1 MRVCVEYI
9 LNIYEK
15 QRSRKKLL
23 IFKLLQDFFGK
34 KFLSKYSLSFVKI
47 LTFFCQ
53 NTHLPRSE
61 HWFLLSKYSSPPFG
75 TLVSFVKIL
84 TSPGRNTGFF
94 CQNTH
99 LIKQFPVQ

>member
-15 QRSRKKLL
+15 ERSRKKLL
-23 IFKLLQDFFGK
+23 IFNLLQDFFWK

-53 NTHLPRSE
+53 NTHLP
-61 HWFLLSKYSSPPFG
+61 PVG

-84 TSPGRNTGFF
+84 TSSSNSRFSRGTV
-94 CQNTH
+94 
-99 LIKQFPVQ
+99 I